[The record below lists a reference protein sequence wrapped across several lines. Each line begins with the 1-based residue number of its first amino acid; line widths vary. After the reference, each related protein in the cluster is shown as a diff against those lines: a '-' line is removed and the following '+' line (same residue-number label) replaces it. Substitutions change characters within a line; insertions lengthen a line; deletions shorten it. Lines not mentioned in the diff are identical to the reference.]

1 MWKLLLVGERAWP
14 LVDDWCEFLT
24 ASHSGR
30 AVSKDTWAQLLDF
43 IQVRGE
49 GQGGGKESGGRG
61 EESSGR
67 GWESVVCV
75 CGGEPGERGG
85 AGEWVL

>member
-1 MWKLLLVGERAWP
+1 MHLETAVGMWKLLLVGERAWP

-43 IQVRGE
+43 IQVRG

-61 EESSGR
+61 EESSGQ
-67 GWESVVCV
+67 GWESGVCV
-75 CGGEPGERGG
+75 VGGGSR
-85 AGEWVL
+85 